1 MLFVIL
7 LFLVASLNAVSM
19 GLICLILS
27 LILLF
32 LAAFIG
38 PPTTDGPF
46 YRRLNLGWAG
56 LFFFVLSVALG

>member
-1 MLFVIL
+1 MTFL
-7 LFLVASLNAVSM
+7 LVASLGAASWS
-19 GLICLILS
+19 LICLIIS

-38 PPTTDGPF
+38 PPAPEPAPF

-56 LFFFVLSVALG
+56 LFFYVLAVAIQ

>member
-1 MLFVIL
+1 MLAT
-7 LFLVASLNAVSM
+7 LFLVATLASVPWS
-19 GLICLILS
+19 LICLIVS

-32 LAAFIG
+32 LAAFVG

-56 LFFFVLSVALG
+56 LFFYVLAVALG